1 MTHFT
6 QLPAA
11 AQAAHMAAL
20 ARAALVHWDIA
31 CADLTL
37 LKYRE
42 NAVFRVTDP
51 GGVRYALRV
60 HRAGYHSDAALR
72 SELQWM
78 RALDA
83 AGIEVPRV
91 IPTREGQTFAVAR
104 IDAVPAARQVDLFA
118 WVEGAPI
125 GSVESSV
132 DDAPAPA
139 TYHTLG
145 ALAARLHNQAVAWS
159 VPEGFER
166 HRWDAEGLAGEEPLW
181 GRFWELGTLTPA
193 QRDILLAAR
202 DRVFDD
208 LQRYGQAPENRTRY
222 SLIHADFL
230 PENVL
235 EGGGDVR
242 LIDFDDAGFGWHLFD
257 LATALFLQTGQ
268 SHYPATRDALI
279 AGYRAY
285 RELPESQVAQ
295 LPLFLV
301 ARAFTYLGWVHT
313 RAETATAL
321 EMTPFIVDKA
331 MALIDAYYRR

>member
-1 MTHFT
+1 MTDFI
-6 QLPAA
+6 QLSAE
-11 AQAAHMAAL
+11 AQAARMADL
-20 ARAALVHWDIA
+20 ARVALSHWDIV

-72 SELQWM
+72 SELAWM
-78 RALDA
+78 QALDA

-91 IPTREGQTFAVAR
+91 IPTREGQAFAVAR
-104 IDAVPAARQVDLFA
+104 TDAVSAARQVDVFA

-125 GSVESSV
+125 GSVESNS
-132 DDAPAPA
+132 DDAPNPA

-145 ALAARLHNQAVAWS
+145 ALAARLHNQASDWRL
-159 VPEGFER
+159 PEGFER
-166 HRWDAEGLAGEEPLW
+166 HRWDAEGLAGEDPNW
-181 GRFWELGTLTPA
+181 GRFWELAVLSPA
-193 QRDILLAAR
+193 QRDTLLAAR

-208 LQRYGQAPENRTRY
+208 LQRYGQAPENAPRY

-235 EGGGDVR
+235 EAGGEVR

-257 LATALFLQTGQ
+257 LATALFLQSGQ
-268 SHYPATRDALI
+268 AHYPATRDALI
-279 AGYRAY
+279 AGYRVH
-285 RELPESQVAQ
+285 RELPESQVAL

-313 RAETATAL
+313 RAETATAR
-321 EMTPFIVDKA
+321 EMTPFIIDRA
-331 MALIDAYYRR
+331 LALIDDYHCQ